1 MFTIRVATV
10 TRNLKGLEFKTQFE
24 AASALYQ
31 EALDQTAESMRR
43 TPVDTSTL
51 QKTHKTSLP
60 VWKGDFVEVAI
71 TAGGA
76 TAPYAVP
83 VHERTEVLH
92 NPGQAKFLEST
103 VLESAPFLLKRIAAR
118 LKKGLF

>member
-1 MFTIRVATV
+1 MFTIRVAKV
-10 TRNLKGLEFKTQFE
+10 TRNLKALESMTRFE

-31 EALDQTAESMRR
+31 EGLDLTAESMRR

-60 VWKGDFVEVAI
+60 VWKGNFVEVAI
-71 TAGGA
+71 TAGGPE
-76 TAPYAVP
+76 APYGVP